1 MVTDAEIKTKISPF
15 AMREGEIKKFA
26 GKDGFVSI
34 NQIISRIN
42 NEQITDVHF
51 KILELINKFEFMTS
65 RQIFQMLKIN
75 NVDID
80 SQDKVN
86 TKLEQMI
93 KLKILTRYFFESEEG
108 QGIFRIY
115 CMEKMGKYLL
125 NSKEIECKWQ
135 PTDNTKPIEMLK
147 KRLAGNQ
154 VIIAYLQKVG
164 LTKSYEP
171 KPTLS
176 AKMMGRK
183 FKVTGGIVKLEK
195 EKKQLDFLFEV
206 VRREEDWTN
215 KLVDKMRLYQDFY
228 DNFVPM
234 DGGFTQKPLIIFV
247 CEDDKHMAE
256 TFKNIV
262 VNNVE
267 INNVPLYFTTDL
279 KQISEKLG
287 KTLVKFVLDKETKK
301 YKVENPDIAILN

>member
-1 MVTDAEIKTKISPF
+1 MVADAEIKAKVSPF
-15 AMREGEIKKFA
+15 AIREGEIKKFA

-42 NEQITDVHF
+42 NGQITDVHF
-51 KILELINKFEFMTS
+51 KILELINEFEFMTS
-65 RQIFQMLKIN
+65 RQIFQMLKIE

-80 SQDKVN
+80 TQDRVN
-86 TKLEQMI
+86 TKLEQMV
-93 KLKILTRYFFESEEG
+93 KLKMLTRYYFESEEG

-125 NSKEIECKWQ
+125 NSKEVECKWQ
-135 PTDNTKPIEMLK
+135 PTDNTKPIEMFK

-154 VIIAYLQKVG
+154 VIIAYLEKVG
-164 LTKSYEP
+164 LAKGYTP
-171 KPTLS
+171 KPTLN
-176 AKMMGRK
+176 AKMMGKK
-183 FKVTGGIVKLEK
+183 FKVTRGCVKLQRDKK
-195 EKKQLDFLFEV
+195 ELDFLFEV
-206 VRREEDWTN
+206 VRREEDWQN

-256 TFKNIV
+256 TFKTIV
-262 VNNVE
+262 MNKVE
-267 INNVPLYFTTDL
+267 IKDMPLYFTTDL

-287 KTLVKFVLDKETKK
+287 KTLVKFVLDKQTKK
-301 YKVENPDIAILN
+301 YKIENPDIAMLN

>member
-1 MVTDAEIKTKISPF
+1 MVLDSEIKTKVSPF
-15 AMREGEIKKFA
+15 AMREGEVKKFA
-26 GKDGFVSI
+26 GKDGFVSV
-34 NQIISRIN
+34 NQIVSRIN
-42 NEQITDVHF
+42 NEQITDIHF
-51 KILELINKFEFMTS
+51 KILELVNKFEFMTS

-93 KLKILTRYFFESEEG
+93 KLKMLTRYFFESEEG
-108 QGIFRIY
+108 QGVFRIY

-135 PTDNTKPIEMLK
+135 PTDNTKPIEMFK

-164 LTKSYEP
+164 LTKSYQP
-171 KPTLS
+171 KPTLT
-176 AKMMGRK
+176 AKMNGKK
-183 FKVTGGIVKLEK
+183 FKVTGGTVKLERD
-195 EKKQLDFLFEV
+195 KKQLDFLFEV
-206 VRREEDWTN
+206 VRREEDWQN
-215 KLVDKMRLYQDFY
+215 KLTEKMRLYQDFY
-228 DNFVPM
+228 DNFAPM
-234 DGGFTQKPLIIFV
+234 DGGFSQKPLIIFV
-247 CEDDKHMAE
+247 CEDEKHTAE
-256 TFKNIV
+256 TFKTIV
-262 VNNVE
+262 VNKVE
-267 INNVPLYFTTDL
+267 IKDMPLYFTTDL

-287 KTLVKFVLDKETKK
+287 KTLMKFVMDEKTKK

>member
-1 MVTDAEIKTKISPF
+1 MVSDSEIKTKVSPF

-75 NVDID
+75 NIDID

-86 TKLEQMI
+86 TKLDQMI
-93 KLKILTRYFFESEEG
+93 KLKMLTRYFFESEEG

-125 NSKEIECKWQ
+125 NSKEVECKWQ

-171 KPTLS
+171 KPTLN
-176 AKMMGRK
+176 AKMMGKK
-183 FKVTGGIVKLEK
+183 FKATGGTVKLEK
-195 EKKQLDFLFEV
+195 DKKQLDFLFEV

-234 DGGFTQKPLIIFV
+234 DGGFVQKPLIIFV

-256 TFKNIV
+256 TFKTIV

-287 KTLVKFVLDKETKK
+287 KTLVKFVLDSKTKK
-301 YKVENPDIAILN
+301 YKIENPDIAILN